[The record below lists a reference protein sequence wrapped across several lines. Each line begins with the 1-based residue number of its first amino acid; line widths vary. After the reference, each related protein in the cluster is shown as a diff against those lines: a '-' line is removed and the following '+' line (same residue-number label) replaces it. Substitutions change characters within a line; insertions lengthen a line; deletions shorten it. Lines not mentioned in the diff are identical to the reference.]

1 MNTLIIGGGEIG
13 QSLNVI
19 LSKEYKSY
27 MYDIKT
33 HSKDSDILH
42 LKDVEIM
49 HICFPY
55 SDKFIK
61 YVNEYQKRFNPKYT
75 VIHSTVPVGT
85 SRTLKAI
92 HSPVVGIHPHLSQS
106 LKTFTKFLSGEHASE
121 VANYFR
127 RAGMKVYITDR
138 QETTE
143 LCKIQSTT
151 FYSLCIEFFKDMKNQ
166 CDSCGVPFEFWT
178 LWNQNYNQ
186 GYEKLACPEY
196 TRPNLVPI
204 MTRQKGHCT
213 LPNLELLDTQF
224 TKFIKTIT
232 L

>member
-1 MNTLIIGGGEIG
+1 MKTLIIGNGEIG
-13 QSLNVI
+13 KSLQSV
-19 LSKEYKSY
+19 LSKEYEVS
-27 MYDIKT
+27 MYDIKEC
-33 HSKDSDILH
+33 SNLDDYVQEEFEIL
-42 LKDVEIM
+42 

-55 SDKFIK
+55 SDKFIQFVK
-61 YVNEYQKRFNPKYT
+61 EYQRIFKPKYT
-75 VIHSTVPVGT
+75 IIHSTTPVGT
-85 SRTLKAI
+85 SRKLNSI
-92 HSPVVGIHPHLSQS
+92 HSPIIGIHPNLEVS
-106 LKTFTKFLSGEHASE
+106 LKTFTKFLGGCKASE
-121 VANYFR
+121 VADYFR
-127 RAGMKVYITDR
+127 RSGMKVYITDKS
-138 QETTE
+138 ETTE

-151 FYSLCIEFFKDMKNQ
+151 FYSLCIEFFKDMKTQ
-166 CDSCGVPFEFWT
+166 CDNLGVPFEFWT

-186 GYEKLACPEY
+186 GYKELDCSEY

>member
-1 MNTLIIGGGEIG
+1 MKTLIVGCGEIG
-13 QSLNVI
+13 KSLQSV
-19 LSKEYKSY
+19 LSKEYDVS
-27 MYDIKT
+27 MYDIKEG
-33 HSKDSDILH
+33 SNLDDYIQDEFEIL
-42 LKDVEIM
+42 

-55 SDKFIK
+55 SNNFILF
-61 YVNEYQKRFNPKYT
+61 VQEYQKIFKPKYT
-75 VIHSTVPVGT
+75 VIHSTVPCGT
-85 SRTLKAI
+85 NRILGSI
-92 HSPVVGIHPHLSQS
+92 SSPVVGIHPNLGKS
-106 LKTFTKFLSGEHASE
+106 LKTFTKFIGGEKASE

-127 RAGMKVYITDR
+127 RAGIKVYLTDK

-166 CDSCGVPFEFWT
+166 CNQLDVPFEFWT

-186 GYEKLACPEY
+186 GYKELGCSEY